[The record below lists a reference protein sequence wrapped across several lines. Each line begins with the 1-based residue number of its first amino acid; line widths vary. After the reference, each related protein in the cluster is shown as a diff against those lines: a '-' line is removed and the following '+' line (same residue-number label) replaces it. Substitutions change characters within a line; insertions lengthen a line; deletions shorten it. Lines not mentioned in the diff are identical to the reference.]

1 MAIGQEKG
9 GTWWKVLLGVLGGFV
24 LGVGTVAGGVAIAGS
39 VVKTGTLLGDN
50 ADKILSKEYQEKTIL
65 QIVMDAVGGKIQVQT
80 LGDLNNISPMV
91 GDYVSGVRDSLNGL
105 GCELTNEDM
114 YKWTLNGLADHIIGA
129 VHDAKLIRVLSKD
142 NIKYPDPV
150 IKYLSY
156 RTYPEGDPKAGEYV
170 WATNESGEYIFDDE
184 GEHVL
189 IDQYLKDMLND
200 TGYIQR
206 KVDSMRIKMLFTE
219 EDIKKSS
226 LLTAIQD
233 KSVRQLSQDGAFDDV
248 EISAVITVTED
259 SPKILK
265 TFVANGTTIGGMSD
279 AIDDLY
285 LDDVID
291 ADPSSSPVMKKL
303 LGVSNGTD
311 ENPYGPQITSFPA
324 NITRMELAGTGKE
337 AKVKTQY
344 DYVMFSDGEGH
355 ESNFIPFSEILGT
368 KNSTTGKLDGYNIIT
383 IDDSEKGYTLS
394 GEVARDDDE
403 PRTAIH
409 TDKVAIANV
418 VRPDG
423 WGENLYALS
432 CNEKTKVNDL
442 GDTVDDLRLR
452 DAMEIGINDSLW
464 RVRDELVSDG
474 DLVSKLVVDDIFE
487 DRSSMKFIKNI
498 PGNTKVTEIGTAVN
512 DIKLIDAFE
521 DNIFDPDNEDRIRPT
536 WKYMLAS
543 SKAELDGLR
552 DLDTDPTG
560 ATPKSKGQDPFAG
573 YACQNYKVGGTGAT
587 GIDQMITNMTNN
599 MTSATI
605 KQLHIDGIVVLTG
618 DGVDILTME
627 IPDAIKTSFPTET
640 AGCTYYG
647 DMTFTSFVTI
657 AVSLLPTT

>member
-9 GTWWKVLLGVLGGFV
+9 GTWWKVLLGVLGGFF
-24 LGVGTVAGGVAIAGS
+24 LGIGTVAGGVAIAGS

-80 LGDLNNISPMV
+80 LGDLNNITPMV
-91 GDYVSGVRDSLNGL
+91 GEYVTGVKNSLNGI
-105 GCELTNEDM
+105 GCELTNEEM
-114 YKWTLNGLADHIIGA
+114 YTWSLEGLTDHIIGS
-129 VHDAKLIRVLSKD
+129 VKGAKIVRVLSKD
-142 NIKYPDPV
+142 NIKYPDPI

-156 RTYPEGDPKAGEYV
+156 KTYPEGDPKAGEYV
-170 WATNESGEYIFDDE
+170 WATDESGEYIFDED

-189 IDQYLKDMLND
+189 IDQHLTDMLDD
-200 TGYIQR
+200 TNYIQR
-206 KVDSMRIKMLFTE
+206 KVDTMRIKMLFKE

-233 KSVRQLSQDGAFDDV
+233 KSVRELSKDGAFNDV
-248 EISAVITVTED
+248 KISAVITVTED

-279 AIDDLY
+279 AINDLY

-291 ADPSSSPVMKKL
+291 LSPSSSPVMKKL

-311 ENPYGPQITSFPA
+311 ENPYGPKITSFPA
-324 NITRMELAGTGKE
+324 NITRMEISGTGKE

-344 DYVMFSDGEGH
+344 DYVMFSDGAGH
-355 ESNFIPFSEILGT
+355 ESNLIPFSEILGT

-383 IDDSEKGYTLS
+383 IDDTEKGYTLS
-394 GEVARDDDE
+394 GAVARDDDE

-432 CNEKTKVNDL
+432 CNQKTKVNDL
-442 GDTVDDLRLR
+442 GDTIDDLRLR

-474 DLVSKLVVDDIFE
+474 DLISKLVVDDVFE
-487 DRSSMKFIKNI
+487 DRSSMKFIKSI
-498 PGNTKVTEIGTAVN
+498 PGDTKVTEIGDAINEVS
-512 DIKLIDAFE
+512 LLEAFE
-521 DNIFDPDNEDRIRPT
+521 ENIFSEKVGGKSALNST
-536 WKYMLAS
+536 WKYMLIESTEPWIS
-543 SKAELDGLR
+543 STPTAPLQEDNPFKVGEVGEYNCANYTIGGDNTKNPKDKGIDGLISNMSANMKR
-552 DLDTDPTG
+552 
-560 ATPKSKGQDPFAG
+560 ATLQ
-573 YACQNYKVGGTGAT
+573 
-587 GIDQMITNMTNN
+587 
-599 MTSATI
+599 
-605 KQLHIDGIVVLTG
+605 QLNDDGIVTLDHDFLIKEFTGPWAAIAPAGKTTFGELTLEE
-618 DGVDILTME
+618 LTAMV
-627 IPDAIKTSFPTET
+627 TS
-640 AGCTYYG
+640 
-647 DMTFTSFVTI
+647 
-657 AVSLLPTT
+657 VS